1 MVTFT
6 IGAIA
11 ILAAVCLAIGGMLI
25 VRRKFDVS
33 ELRMHHD
40 VADPLLS
47 VVGTLFSILLGFLV
61 AGAIS
66 RFDEARL
73 NVQEE
78 AGALADV
85 VRTAVGLPD
94 PVRIPIQENCLKY
107 AELVVN
113 QEWHAMEKKESSQAA
128 WDAYGNIWTLCAKFQ
143 PVTQGEGDIHQ
154 AILAAICRLGNYRTL
169 RFAAMNNQLPAGMW
183 LVVLM
188 GGGATIIFT
197 YFFEVKSEKIQMLMT
212 GLVAMVMALNI
223 FLLANYDYPFSGDV
237 RVSRAAFDLDLTTFH
252 KYLGEAAHTH
262 KVD

>member
-1 MVTFT
+1 LITFAFGT
-6 IGAIA
+6 IA
-11 ILAAVCLAIGGMLI
+11 ILAAIALAVGGMLL
-25 VRRKFDVS
+25 VRRKVDVV

-61 AGAIS
+61 AGSIS

-85 VRTAVGLPD
+85 FRTAVGLPD
-94 PVRIPIQENCLKY
+94 VARVPIQQNCLRY

-113 QEWHAMEKKESSQAA
+113 EEWKAMEEKKSSQAA
-128 WDAYGNIWTLCAKFQ
+128 WEAYSNIWTLCAKFQ

-183 LVVLM
+183 LVVLI
-188 GGGATIIFT
+188 GGGATICFT
-197 YFFEVKSEKIQMLMT
+197 YFFEVKSERIQILMT

-237 RVSRAAFDLDLTTFH
+237 RVSRAAFDLDLSTFH
-252 KYLGEAAHTH
+252 KYLGQTSP
-262 KVD
+262 KRPD